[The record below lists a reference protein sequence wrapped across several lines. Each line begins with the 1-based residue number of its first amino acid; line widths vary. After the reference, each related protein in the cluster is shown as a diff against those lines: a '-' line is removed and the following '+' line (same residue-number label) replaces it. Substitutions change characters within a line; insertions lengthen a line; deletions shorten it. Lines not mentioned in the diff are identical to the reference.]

1 MNRREAL
8 AATAT
13 LLGVTITGAQMFLS
27 GCTPTEKKISSL
39 GDIDTALLDEIGDT
53 ILPETASSPGAK
65 AARIGEFMKMIVSDC
80 YSELEQRTFVDG
92 IGKLLALCRD
102 TYNDS
107 FINLSPSKRIE
118 LLTKLDTEAASF
130 SSTKKEDGPD
140 HYFSMIK
147 QLTLWGYFTSEPG
160 ATKALRYVPI
170 PGRYDGCVDY
180 NGEPAWF
187 Y

>member
-13 LLGVTITGAQMFLS
+13 LLGVTVTGAHMFLS
-27 GCTPTEKKISSL
+27 GCTPAEKKIFSL
-39 GDIDTALLDEIGDT
+39 KDIDTALLDEIGDT

-65 AARIGEFMKMIVSDC
+65 AAQIGEFMKAIVSDC
-80 YSELEQRTFVDG
+80 YSEVEQKTFVNG
-92 IGKLLALCRD
+92 IGKLLTLCRD
-102 TYNDS
+102 TYRES
-107 FINLSPSKRIE
+107 FIDLAPSKRIE
-118 LLTKLDTEAASF
+118 LLTKLDAEATLF
-130 SSTKKEDGPD
+130 SSTKKEDEPD

-147 QLTLWGYFTSEPG
+147 QLTLWGYFTSEAG

-180 NGEPAWF
+180 NGEPAWL

>member
-27 GCTPTEKKISSL
+27 GCRPTEKKISSL
-39 GDIDTALLDEIGDT
+39 SDIDTALLDEIGDT

-65 AARIGEFMKMIVSDC
+65 ATRIGEFMKTIVSDC
-80 YSELEQRTFVDG
+80 YSELEQKTFVDG

-118 LLTKLDTEAASF
+118 LLTKLDAEAASF
-130 SSTKKEDGPD
+130 SSTKKEDEPD

-180 NGEPAWF
+180 NGEPAWL